1 MILETK
7 ESTHLHYRD
16 LRSDKVYHV
25 QLDRADG
32 GYVVNFQFGR
42 RGRSLQ
48 SGTKTPQPLPYEKAF
63 NVYDRLI
70 GEKKARGYTEA
81 DGGTP
86 YQNSPQA
93 GQQSDL
99 LPQLLN
105 PIDEAQVDR
114 LIGDVSWVMQEKKDG
129 RRLLV
134 RKSGNDVRGVNRKGQ
149 VIPISRVIEQAV
161 RSLTCDAVLDG
172 EEIGDDYWVFDLLE
186 LRGEDLRSMSTSSRL
201 IALVPLLDGAAGTGS
216 LRLVPSAWIPQAKR
230 ELFDQVRA
238 DRGEGVVFKQVD
250 ATYVPGRPNSG
261 GSHLKFKFTET
272 ATCKVACRNQGKRSV
287 SLAVY
292 QDPGDGWVDIGNV
305 TIPPNFP
312 VPEAG
317 DLAEIKYLYAYPA
330 GGLYQPIYLGPR
342 HDVDCA
348 DSVKSLKFKQGEDEE
363 S

>member
-1 MILETK
+1 MILENT
-7 ESTHLHYRD
+7 ESIFLHYRD
-16 LRSDKVYHV
+16 NRSDKVYQV
-25 QLDRADG
+25 QLDSVEG
-32 GYVVNFQFGR
+32 GFVVNFQFGR
-42 RGRSLQ
+42 RGSSLQ
-48 SGTKTPQPLPYEKAF
+48 SGTKTPEPMSYEKAF
-63 NVYDRLI
+63 KIYERLVA
-70 GEKKARGYTEA
+70 EKKGRGYA
-81 DGGTP
+81 QSQSGTSH
-86 YQNSPQA
+86 QNSTRT
-93 GQQSDL
+93 GQESGL

-105 PIDEAQVDR
+105 PIDEAEVKR

-134 RKSGNDVRGVNRKGQ
+134 HKSGNDVRGVNRKGQ
-149 VIPISRVIEQAV
+149 VIPISRAIEKAV

-172 EEIGDDYWVFDLLE
+172 EVIGDAYWIFDLLE

-201 IALVPLLDGAAGTGS
+201 IALVPLLEGASGNGA
-216 LRLVPSAWIPQAKR
+216 LRMVPSAWVPQDKR
-230 ELFDQVRA
+230 ELFDQIRA
-238 DRGEGVVFKQVD
+238 DRGEGVVFKHVD

-272 ATCKVACRNQGKRSV
+272 ATCKVVCRNQGKRSV

-292 QDPGDGWVDIGNV
+292 QDPGDGWVDVGNV

-317 DLAEIKYLYAYPA
+317 ALVEIKYLYAYPA
-330 GGLYQPIYLGPR
+330 GSLYQPIYLGPR
-342 HDVDCA
+342 PDVDCA